1 MENVLEDESEQRK
14 FNISCCRSYLTPK
27 GRCYTCPE
35 LEDEFELEGEE
46 KIQKD
51 PDEEKY

>member
-1 MENVLEDESEQRK
+1 MEKIQEEAEGALAEKR

-35 LEDEFELEGEE
+35 LEEGSGIE
-46 KIQKD
+46 KD
-51 PDEEKY
+51 PDEETW

>member
-1 MENVLEDESEQRK
+1 MKLIDMEEIKEEQEEQKK

-35 LEDEFELEGEE
+35 MDEFE
-46 KIQKD
+46 QKD
-51 PDEEKY
+51 PDEEEY

>member
-1 MENVLEDESEQRK
+1 MEMPEDDNISPKK

-35 LEDEFELEGEE
+35 LEEELDL
-46 KIQKD
+46 QKD
-51 PDEEKY
+51 PDEEEW

>member
-1 MENVLEDESEQRK
+1 MEKIIEDESAPRK

-35 LEDEFELEGEE
+35 LDETEDLE
-46 KIQKD
+46 KD
-51 PDEEKY
+51 KDLDEEKW

>member
-1 MENVLEDESEQRK
+1 MEEDELKEKR

-35 LEDEFELEGEE
+35 LEEGLENGSEDLE
-46 KIQKD
+46 TQKD
-51 PDEEKY
+51 PDEEQW